1 MLAVFTG
8 LTFFG
13 MGVVN
18 VWLVISWLLGVT
30 IFLSAGYYFYT
41 MISSRAPVI
50 TFQST
55 GIVLHRKGDKYIAWD
70 SIVEWKMRRDK
81 SSYSLIIGTNEGKTR
96 VSLDMLDRNAKQIE
110 EMVKTYIRQP
120 GPLRP

>member
-1 MLAVFTG
+1 
-8 LTFFG
+8 
-13 MGVVN
+13 
-18 VWLVISWLLGVT
+18 
-30 IFLSAGYYFYT
+30 

-55 GIVLHRKGDKYIAWD
+55 GIVLQRKGDKYIAWD

-81 SSYSLIIGTNEGKTR
+81 SSYSLIIRTNEGKTR